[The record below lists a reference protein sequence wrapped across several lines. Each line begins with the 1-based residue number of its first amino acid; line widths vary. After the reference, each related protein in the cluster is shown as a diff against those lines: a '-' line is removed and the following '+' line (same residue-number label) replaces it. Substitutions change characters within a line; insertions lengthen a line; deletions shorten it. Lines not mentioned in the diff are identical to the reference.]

1 MRNDHEEDFA
11 SLLQRPQRSP
21 RLLPTPASALTI
33 IKPIGGGTGYPQGGF
48 GGGISVGVGVGV
60 VDPGFSPG
68 YYGSCYTTYRKVL
81 IPNIG
86 IVLKKQVVCG

>member
-11 SLLQRPQRSP
+11 RSCSG
-21 RLLPTPASALTI
+21 RNDRRGFCDSRQCVDDHQADRRR
-33 IKPIGGGTGYPQGGF
+33 GGYPQGGF

-68 YYGSCYTTYRKVL
+68 YYGGCYTTYRKVL

>member
-1 MRNDHEEDFA
+1 MKKILLALAAAATIAAA
-11 SLLQRPQRSP
+11 SA
-21 RLLPTPASALTI
+21 TPASALTI
-33 IKPIGGGTGYPQGGF
+33 IKPIGGGTGYPHGGF

-60 VDPGFSPG
+60 VDPGFSAG
-68 YYGSCYTTYRKVL
+68 YYGGCYTTYRKVL